1 MSLRLFVAI
10 EVPAPVKTALSKV
23 REELQSLVPAA
34 RISWT
39 RPESMHLTLRFLGDV
54 SSSEVPPL
62 IEALNSATRGFG
74 EIPLVCERLGC
85 FPAPR
90 SPRVLWAGVHDSED
104 RLSELSRRITTAS
117 AAFTPEPPEARFTGH
132 VTLGRIRQK
141 LRGAEIRQIGDF
153 LDRSAPRTF
162 GTWKAA
168 QVELMQSELGAD
180 GSRYTV
186 VECFSLVREHSHD
199 H

>member
-10 EVPAPVKTALSKV
+10 AVPAPVKTALAKA

-54 SSSEVPPL
+54 SSRDVPPL
-62 IEALNSATRGFG
+62 IEALKGSTRGFG

-90 SPRVLWAGVHDSED
+90 SPRVLWAGVHDSEA
-104 RLSELSRRITTAS
+104 RLTELNRRVTAAS
-117 AAFTPEPPEARFTGH
+117 AAFTQEPAESRFTGH
-132 VTLGRIRQK
+132 ITLGRIRQK
-141 LRGAEIRQIGDF
+141 LRGTEIRQIGDF
-153 LDRSAPRTF
+153 LDHSAQRTF
-162 GTWKAA
+162 GTWEAA
-168 QVELMQSELGAD
+168 QVELMQSELAAG
-180 GSRYTV
+180 GSRYSV
-186 VECFSLVREHSHD
+186 VECFGLVAEQ
-199 H
+199 